1 MENNEATAKAEF
13 CQRVLSGEIEW
24 VAATIWLDGLTLDE
38 QQRLYHDCIVHNA
51 VEKMYGGKISER
63 RNHIAEYLE
72 QRVEAIRSAVQSQQQ
87 RAAEYLEQR
96 VEAMQ
101 QDIRDDPTHTGEYL
115 EQRVEAIR
123 SAVQSQ
129 QQRAAEYL
137 EQRIKNKEQQQ
148 RPKVRKGKD
157 GEIWSEQQQQSD
169 KPKPITGLCNI
180 ASYLCISVNTLRTA
194 INNGRYKGI
203 IYRVGNSKWQLDTE
217 KYEQSKYNQL

>member
-63 RNHIAEYLE
+63 RNHI
-72 QRVEAIRSAVQSQQQ
+72 
-87 RAAEYLEQR
+87 AEYLEQR